1 MLIWRAL
8 NKMKISRVNEYHSIP
23 QLVYLSFSRYIKK
36 IKRLEFWLLSFLLFD
51 VLVKLCLRIDA
62 DVLLSCQ
69 FQIDE
74 GSKNSLDSLFYWEER
89 WCWSSEV
96 ARREF
101 KRFKSFWTQVWIL
114 DTRRGMEFSNL
125 MHLLNNRD
133 VTFFPMTPP
142 KKKNR
147 KLTKINTVVLSL
159 PLSDARII
167 NLVLLVLGTSLNLL
181 IILIIVCVP
190 SARTSKNFY
199 IVSLACSSMVILIE
213 PLEEILKWFFDVNM
227 KLNMDYVCIINFDI
241 SIITI
246 VVLKFVQ
253 YVSIFQN
260 QISFGHVLLKKYT
273 TVKGILL
280 IWSSCII
287 SLAISLH
294 IYDYFEEDMPDI
306 YICIT
311 IMFITMPLIISAS
324 IDALIIYEL
333 KILKKIEGSWR
344 MNELRHYIML
354 GESIN

>member
-1 MLIWRAL
+1 
-8 NKMKISRVNEYHSIP
+8 
-23 QLVYLSFSRYIKK
+23 
-36 IKRLEFWLLSFLLFD
+36 
-51 VLVKLCLRIDA
+51 
-62 DVLLSCQ
+62 
-69 FQIDE
+69 
-74 GSKNSLDSLFYWEER
+74 
-89 WCWSSEV
+89 
-96 ARREF
+96 
-101 KRFKSFWTQVWIL
+101 
-114 DTRRGMEFSNL
+114 MEFSNL

-199 IVSLACSSMVILIE
+199 IVSLACSSMIILIE

-253 YVSIFQN
+253 YVSIFRN

-354 GESIN
+354 VVITIAFILIRIPYRLARAINFLEPKASCCTDDKREVLYFMAKMYPFVFSLIYISLSNEFHEIIMTILKNGCQKFPREIRISSNDNVIV

>member
-1 MLIWRAL
+1 
-8 NKMKISRVNEYHSIP
+8 
-23 QLVYLSFSRYIKK
+23 
-36 IKRLEFWLLSFLLFD
+36 
-51 VLVKLCLRIDA
+51 
-62 DVLLSCQ
+62 
-69 FQIDE
+69 
-74 GSKNSLDSLFYWEER
+74 
-89 WCWSSEV
+89 
-96 ARREF
+96 
-101 KRFKSFWTQVWIL
+101 
-114 DTRRGMEFSNL
+114 MEFSNL

-167 NLVLLVLGTSLNLL
+167 NLVLLVLGTSLNFL

-199 IVSLACSSMVILIE
+199 IVSLACSSMIILIE

-324 IDALIIYEL
+324 IDALIIYKL

>member
-1 MLIWRAL
+1 
-8 NKMKISRVNEYHSIP
+8 
-23 QLVYLSFSRYIKK
+23 
-36 IKRLEFWLLSFLLFD
+36 
-51 VLVKLCLRIDA
+51 
-62 DVLLSCQ
+62 
-69 FQIDE
+69 
-74 GSKNSLDSLFYWEER
+74 
-89 WCWSSEV
+89 
-96 ARREF
+96 
-101 KRFKSFWTQVWIL
+101 
-114 DTRRGMEFSNL
+114 MEFSNL
-125 MHLLNNRD
+125 MHLLNNGD
-133 VTFFPMTPP
+133 ITIFS

-199 IVSLACSSMVILIE
+199 IVSLACSSMIILIE

-273 TVKGILL
+273 TVKSILL

-324 IDALIIYEL
+324 IDALIIYKL

-354 GESIN
+354 VVITIAFILIRIPYRLARAINFLEPKASCCTDDKREVLYFMAKMYPFVFSLIYISLSNEFHEIIMTILKNGCQKFPREIRISSNDNVIV

>member
-1 MLIWRAL
+1 MLANRCR
-8 NKMKISRVNEYHSIP
+8 RVIIVSVSNRRGI
-23 QLVYLSFSRYIKK
+23 QKF
-36 IKRLEFWLLSFLLFD
+36 
-51 VLVKLCLRIDA
+51 
-62 DVLLSCQ
+62 
-69 FQIDE
+69 
-74 GSKNSLDSLFYWEER
+74 SLFYWEER

-114 DTRRGMEFSNL
+114 DTRRGMKFSNL
-125 MHLLNNRD
+125 MHLLNNGD
-133 VTFFPMTPP
+133 ITIFS

-253 YVSIFQN
+253 YVSIFRN